1 MIGDQAENIEKM
13 MDDPKMLNQMTGF
26 WKQLDEM
33 ASSDQK
39 GYEEFIKKQKEEFE
53 SEQKRINEEK
63 EKKRIIQSSQIC
75 CIKVLCSKII
85 VQNKDKNL
93 SDTIKL
99 FDFEKD
105 QEFKKSF
112 LENEDSAKP
121 LEQPKL
127 YLNILFH
134 EKVIGP
140 LNQDRDYADPKNDA
154 EWKVIPISFSP
165 PKERWSGS
173 GMKCII
179 IDGHVNTC
187 VMEMFK
193 QGPKKIGALT
203 NYIIE
208 RFQNLLKDHYIFNKK
223 SIKILKTKKYKAWRG
238 KNDEVPEYVLPEAY
252 HVDYFAKVIQK
263 AKEVKEKM

>member
-1 MIGDQAENIEKM
+1 MGDQAENIEKM

-112 LENEDSAKP
+112 L
-121 LEQPKL
+121 
-127 YLNILFH
+127 
-134 EKVIGP
+134 
-140 LNQDRDYADPKNDA
+140 
-154 EWKVIPISFSP
+154 
-165 PKERWSGS
+165 
-173 GMKCII
+173 
-179 IDGHVNTC
+179 
-187 VMEMFK
+187 
-193 QGPKKIGALT
+193 
-203 NYIIE
+203 
-208 RFQNLLKDHYIFNKK
+208 
-223 SIKILKTKKYKAWRG
+223 
-238 KNDEVPEYVLPEAY
+238 
-252 HVDYFAKVIQK
+252 
-263 AKEVKEKM
+263 